1 MSCGMWRV
9 IFQSWPEDYILA
21 AHLYRHYVNLCAR
34 MATSNAFNILFLLV
48 AHLINLTM
56 NFSKNLSINNIEI
69 SLKYNFKNLQ
79 KYSSQFILYLQKSS
93 QSTHILYIQY
103 ISYIRLQRKIYCFR
117 NKVYYGLSSS
127 IDDRR

>member
-21 AHLYRHYVNLCAR
+21 AHLYRYYVNLCAR

-48 AHLINLTM
+48 ARLINLTM
-56 NFSKNLSINNIEI
+56 NLSKNLSINNIEI

-79 KYSSQFILYLQKSS
+79 KHSSQFILYLQKSS
-93 QSTHILYIQY
+93 
-103 ISYIRLQRKIYCFR
+103 
-117 NKVYYGLSSS
+117 
-127 IDDRR
+127 